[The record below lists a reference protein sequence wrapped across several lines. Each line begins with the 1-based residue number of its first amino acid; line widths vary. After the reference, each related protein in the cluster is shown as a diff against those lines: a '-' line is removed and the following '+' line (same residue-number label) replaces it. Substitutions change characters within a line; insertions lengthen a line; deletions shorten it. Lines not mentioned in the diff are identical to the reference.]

1 LPKTYWP
8 RIRVAYS
15 AALIERLKNAGR
27 QDIVEKHRENGI
39 RWPRINEKPHEF
51 VVLCRPSVFAP
62 IKKHL
67 DIRKS
72 AWVYSM
78 WTGYLNRSGP
88 LRRMKRYFDD
98 NGVEYHYIHSSGHA
112 RLSDL
117 KRFAEAVTPGT
128 VIPIHTYHPESFR
141 KYFGKVKM
149 VEDGERV
156 RL

>member
-1 LPKTYWP
+1 MWP
-8 RIRVAYS
+8 
-15 AALIERLKNAGR
+15 
-27 QDIVEKHRENGI
+27 
-39 RWPRINEKPHEF
+39 
-51 VVLCRPSVFAP
+51 
-62 IKKHL
+62 
-67 DIRKS
+67 
-72 AWVYSM
+72 
-78 WTGYLNRSGP
+78 GYLDRSGP

-128 VIPIHTYHPESFR
+128 VIPIHTYRPELFQ

-156 RL
+156 RI